1 MGLESAASHSLVSSS
16 SPKLPNSSPSAIF
29 DFFEVFVTALLVEVG
44 PSDGRAAATS
54 FKAVVRDFCDFGAA
68 LERRLER
75 GVLSM
80 YLSRACGTNS
90 CQK

>member
-1 MGLESAASHSLVSSS
+1 MGLESAASRSLVSSPS
-16 SPKLPNSSPSAIF
+16 SKLSNISPSAIF
-29 DFFEVFVTALLVEVG
+29 ASDFFEVVGFKLDFEVG
-44 PSDGRAAATS
+44 PSDVRAAATS
-54 FKAVVRDFCDFGAA
+54 FKAVVRDICDFGAA

-80 YLSRACGTNS
+80 SCVDS

>member
-1 MGLESAASHSLVSSS
+1 MGLESAASRSLVSSPS
-16 SPKLPNSSPSAIF
+16 SKLSNSSPS
-29 DFFEVFVTALLVEVG
+29 DFFEVVGFKLDFEVG

-75 GVLSM
+75 GVSSM
-80 YLSRACGTNS
+80 YLSRDCVDS

>member
-1 MGLESAASHSLVSSS
+1 MGLESAASRSLVSSPS
-16 SPKLPNSSPSAIF
+16 SKLSNISPSAIF
-29 DFFEVFVTALLVEVG
+29 DFFEVVDFKLDFEVG

-54 FKAVVRDFCDFGAA
+54 FKAVVRDICDFGAA

-80 YLSRACGTNS
+80 SCVESR